1 MIEADF
7 YELLGVQK
15 GADDKSIKAAYRSL
29 AMKFHPDRNPGC
41 GESEAKFKAINEAYD
56 CLKDP
61 QKRAAYDRYGK
72 AAFQNGGGA
81 GPGPGDFGAFSDI
94 FDNIFG
100 EFTGRGRGGQ
110 QRSSAMRGADLRY
123 DLELS
128 FEEAYTGKTADL
140 EIDVSTGCEQCA
152 GTGATPGAQVQTC
165 GTCHGAGQVRMQQG
179 FFVVERTCPGCRGVG
194 QIVTE
199 PCEPCL
205 GTGRV
210 ERRKSLQVKVPAG
223 VDDGTRIRVSGEG
236 EAGFRNGPAGDLY
249 IFVHLRPHEI
259 FKRDGTTLYAQA
271 PISITTAA
279 LGGEISVPCLDRKG
293 CTIKIPAGTQSG
305 KQLRV
310 RGKGMPALNH
320 GGFGDLVVQ
329 VEVETPV
336 RLSARQR
343 ELLEEFQMLEGSE
356 NNCPKSSGFF
366 TKLKNAWDEL
376 TD

>member
-1 MIEADF
+1 MIEAD
-7 YELLGVQK
+7 YYQLLGVQK
-15 GADDKSIKAAYRSL
+15 GADDKAIKAAYRSL

-41 GESEAKFKAINEAYD
+41 ADSEAKFKAINEAYD

-72 AAFQNGGGA
+72 AAFQNGGAGGGA
-81 GPGPGDFGAFSDI
+81 PDFGAFSDI

-100 EFTGRGRGGQ
+100 EFTGRGRG
-110 QRSSAMRGADLRY
+110 QRTSAMRGADLRY

-140 EIDVSTGCEQCA
+140 ELEVSASCDRCA
-152 GTGATPGAQVQTC
+152 GTGAKPGAQVQTC
-165 GTCHGAGQVRMQQG
+165 GTCGGAGQVRMQQG
-179 FFVVERTCPGCRGVG
+179 FFVVERTCPGCRGAG
-194 QIVTE
+194 QVIAD
-199 PCEPCL
+199 PCEPCS

-210 ERRKSLQVKVPAG
+210 ERKKTLQVKVPAG

-249 IFVHLRPHEI
+249 IFVHLRPHAI

-279 LGGEISVPCLDRKG
+279 LGGEIAVPCLDRKG
-293 CTIKIPAGTQSG
+293 CTVKIPAGTQSG
-305 KQLRV
+305 KQFRL

-320 GGFGDLVVQ
+320 GGFGDLVIQ

-336 RLSARQR
+336 HLSARQR
-343 ELLEEFQMLEGSE
+343 ELLEEFQALEGE
-356 NNCPKSSGFF
+356 QNNCPKSTGFF
-366 TKLKNAWDEL
+366 AKLKNAWDEL
-376 TD
+376 TE

>member
-1 MIEADF
+1 MIDADY
-7 YELLGVQK
+7 YELLGVEK
-15 GADDKSIKAAYRSL
+15 GADDRAIKTAYRSL
-29 AMKFHPDRNPGC
+29 AMKFHPDKNPGC
-41 GESEAKFKAINEAYD
+41 GDSETRFKAISEAYD

-72 AAFQNGGGA
+72 AAFQNAGGG
-81 GPGPGDFGAFSDI
+81 GSPDFGAFSDI

-100 EFTGRGRGGQ
+100 EFTGRGRG
-110 QRSSAMRGADLRY
+110 QRPAATRGADLRY

-128 FEEAYTGKTADL
+128 FEEAYTGKAADL
-140 EIDVSTGCEQCA
+140 ELEVSAGCDRCA
-152 GTGATPGAQVQTC
+152 GSGAQPGAQVKACSTC
-165 GTCHGAGQVRMQQG
+165 GGAGQVRMQQG
-179 FFVVERTCPGCRGVG
+179 FFVVERPCPACRGAG
-194 QIVTE
+194 QVIAD

-210 ERRKSLQVKVPAG
+210 ERRKTLQVKVPAG

-249 IFVHLRPHEI
+249 IFVHLAPHTI

-279 LGGEISVPCLDRKG
+279 LGGEISVPGLDRKG
-293 CTIKIPAGTQSG
+293 CTIKIPAGTQST
-305 KQLRV
+305 KQFRV

-320 GGFGDLVVQ
+320 SGYGDLVVQ

-336 RLSARQR
+336 HLSARQR
-343 ELLEEFQMLEGSE
+343 ELLAEFQALESE
-356 NNCPKSSGFF
+356 QNNCPKSNGFF
-366 TKLKNAWDEL
+366 AKLKGAWDEL
-376 TD
+376 TE